1 MPPEVPLSV
10 VIPTYNRAQFL
21 ERALLSVLQQSVL
34 PGEIIVVDDGSQDR
48 TAEVVEQIRSI
59 HSLKIIYFR
68 QQNRG
73 PGAARNTGVSLAHH
87 EIIAFLDSDDH
98 WMRRKVELQFEPFT
112 KSPTQRISHTREKWF
127 RRGSHLNQKK
137 IHQPQ
142 AGDIFKSCLKL
153 CCVGMSTV
161 MMYRSLFHEYGP
173 FDEQLPCCE
182 DYDFWLRVARKE
194 SFLLIEKPL
203 TIKEGGREDQVSAR
217 YRIGMD
223 KYRIYS
229 LKKLLDE
236 KQLTS
241 DQAALARTELV
252 KKCSIYGNGC
262 LKHGKQ
268 EEGLKILNI
277 AKQFQ

>member
-34 PGEIIVVDDGSQDR
+34 PGEIIVVDDGSRDR
-48 TAEVVEQIRSI
+48 TTEVVERIRSQ
-59 HSLKIIYFR
+59 HTLKIIYFR

-73 PGAARNTGVSLAHH
+73 PGAARNTGVSLARHD
-87 EIIAFLDSDDH
+87 IIAFLDSDDH
-98 WMRRKVELQFEPFT
+98 WLRKKVELQFEPLMNN
-112 KSPTQRISHTREKWF
+112 PTTRISHTREKWF
-127 RRGSHLNQKK
+127 RRGIHLNQKK

-182 DYDFWLRVARKE
+182 DYDFWLRAATKE

-236 KQLTS
+236 AQLTS
-241 DQAALARTELV
+241 DQAALARAELA

-262 LKHGKQ
+262 LKHGKHA
-268 EEGLKILNI
+268 EGLKILNM
-277 AKQFQ
+277 ARLFQ